1 MTVEET
7 SDNESL
13 DEPAAAGE
21 RVDALQA
28 RLDAAH
34 AELEQ
39 ARARADAEADRALR
53 AAAEAENIRKRAER
67 RIENAHKYAL
77 ERLIADVLPAVDSF
91 EQAIDAAA
99 ANQDGAAPA
108 LAEGVALSV
117 KLLVGA
123 LERHGVA
130 VVDPV
135 GAPFDPQLHEAMTVV
150 ENDAAEPDSV
160 TQVFQKG
167 YTLNGRLVRAA
178 RVVVAKP
185 SPSPSAPAPAP
196 TPTASVESDP
206 APAALGENA
215 DAAANADNDEA
226 HG

>member
-13 DEPAAAGE
+13 GDPADAGE
-21 RVDALQA
+21 CVDASQA

-53 AAAEAENIRKRAER
+53 AVAEAENIRKRAER
-67 RIENAHKYAL
+67 RIESAHKYAL

-91 EQAIDAAA
+91 EQAIDAVA

-108 LAEGVALSV
+108 LTEGVALSL

-178 RVVVAKP
+178 RVVVAKQ
-185 SPSPSAPAPAP
+185 SPAAQA
-196 TPTASVESDP
+196 ARGESDP
-206 APAALGENA
+206 APVALGENA
-215 DAAANADNDEA
+215 DAADNDEA

>member
-1 MTVEET
+1 M
-7 SDNESL
+7 
-13 DEPAAAGE
+13 
-21 RVDALQA
+21 
-28 RLDAAH
+28 
-34 AELEQ
+34 
-39 ARARADAEADRALR
+39 
-53 AAAEAENIRKRAER
+53 
-67 RIENAHKYAL
+67 
-77 ERLIADVLPAVDSF
+77 
-91 EQAIDAAA
+91 
-99 ANQDGAAPA
+99 
-108 LAEGVALSV
+108 AEGVALSV

-185 SPSPSAPAPAP
+185 SPSAPA
-196 TPTASVESDP
+196 ASVESDP

>member
-13 DEPAAAGE
+13 GEPAAAGE

-178 RVVVAKP
+178 RVVVAKQ
-185 SPSPSAPAPAP
+185 SPSPPAASA
-196 TPTASVESDP
+196 ESDP

-215 DAAANADNDEA
+215 DAADNDEA

>member
-185 SPSPSAPAPAP
+185 SPPAPA
-196 TPTASVESDP
+196 ASAESDP
-206 APAALGENA
+206 SPAALGENA